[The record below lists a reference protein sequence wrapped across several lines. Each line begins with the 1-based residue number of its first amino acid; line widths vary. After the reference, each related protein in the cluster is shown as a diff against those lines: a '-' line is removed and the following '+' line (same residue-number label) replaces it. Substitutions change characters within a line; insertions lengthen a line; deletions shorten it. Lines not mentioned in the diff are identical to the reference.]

1 MWLHAAIGIML
12 LAVFIALKTGQLKKQ
27 EGLQEKSIR
36 MFLLV
41 AAAGNALG
49 LFMTV
54 REEMDPQK
62 EYSMLVRE
70 ESGMHEEELAIIS
83 EGEKPATVRI
93 QVPGK
98 EKPVSSETDSS
109 QDDFLISE
117 KAKREREI
125 GDEVAL
131 YNREKSDPDYYY
143 LPGEISGKACTW
155 TRPRDKSG
163 ILLAGLFLAGGLA
176 VMILS
181 GREAQKKELM
191 RHEQMLLDYPP
202 IIMKFTLLIQAGMS
216 VRRSFQKIASDYQA
230 EAGKPDTKRRKK
242 LPVRH
247 AYEEIVVVCNELDS
261 GVSEAEAY
269 RHFGE
274 RCGQIKY
281 RTFSTLLVQNLQKG
295 SRSLADILERESEAA
310 WEERKRK
317 ARISGETASTK
328 LLFPMILMLLVVMAV
343 IMVPAFAAF
352 WG

>member
-1 MWLHAAIGIML
+1 MWLHAAIGIL
-12 LAVFIALKTGQLKKQ
+12 IIVVFIALKKGQLGKQ

-41 AAAGNALG
+41 TSVGNVLG

-54 REEMDPQK
+54 RDVMDPH
-62 EYSMLVRE
+62 EDYHRLVRE
-70 ESGMHEEELAIIS
+70 ESGMHEEELAVTA
-83 EGEKPATVRI
+83 EGEKTTTIRI

-98 EKPVSSETDSS
+98 EKPVSEETDGET
-109 QDDFLISE
+109 DDFLVSE
-117 KAKREREI
+117 KMRREREI
-125 GDEVAL
+125 EDAVAS
-131 YNREKSDPDYYY
+131 YNREKADPDYYY
-143 LPGEISGKACTW
+143 LPDELSGKACTW
-155 TRPRDKSG
+155 NRPKDKSG
-163 ILLAGLFLAGGLA
+163 SLLAGLFLAGGLA

-181 GREAQKKELM
+181 GREMQKQELQ

-230 EAGKPDTKRRKK
+230 ECKKTDSEKHTKHT
-242 LPVRH
+242 VRH
-247 AYEEIVVVCNELDS
+247 AYEEIVIVCNELDS

-295 SRSLADILERESEAA
+295 SRSLADILERESAAA

-343 IMVPAFAAF
+343 IMVPAFTAF

>member
-1 MWLHAAIGIML
+1 MWLHAAIGIL
-12 LAVFIALKTGQLKKQ
+12 ILAVFIALKTGYLKKL

-36 MFLLV
+36 LFLLV

-54 REEMDPQK
+54 RDEINPVK
-62 EYSMLVRE
+62 EYDRFVRE
-70 ESGMHEEELAIIS
+70 ESGMHEEEIKVTS
-83 EGEKPATVRI
+83 EGEKTATIRI

-98 EKPVSSETDSS
+98 EKPASAETDSETD
-109 QDDFLISE
+109 DFLVSD
-117 KAKREREI
+117 KMKREREI
-125 GDEVAL
+125 EDAVAL
-131 YNREKSDPDYYY
+131 YNREKADPDYYY
-143 LPGEISGKACTW
+143 LPEEVSGKACTW
-155 TRPRDKSG
+155 SRPKDKRG
-163 ILLAGLFLAGGLA
+163 ILLAGLFLASGLA

-181 GREAQKKELM
+181 SRELQKKEII

-216 VRRSFQKIASDYQA
+216 VRRTFQKIASDYQA
-230 EAGKPDTKRRKK
+230 EKKKNEKRKQQ
-242 LPVRH
+242 VRH
-247 AYEEIVVVCNELDS
+247 AYEEIIVVCNELDS

-295 SRSLADILERESEAA
+295 SRSLADILERESADA

-328 LLFPMILMLLVVMAV
+328 LLFPMILMLLVVMAI
-343 IMVPAFAAF
+343 IMVPAFTAF

>member
-1 MWLHAAIGIML
+1 MWLHAAIGIL
-12 LAVFIALKTGQLKKQ
+12 ILVVFIALKKGQFGKQ
-27 EGLQEKSIR
+27 EGLSEKSVR

-41 AAAGNALG
+41 TAVGNALG
-49 LFMTV
+49 LFMTAGDM
-54 REEMDPQK
+54 MDPH
-62 EYSMLVRE
+62 EDYHRLGRE
-70 ESGMHEEELAIIS
+70 ESGMHEEELTVMS
-83 EGEKPATVRI
+83 EGEKETTIRI

-98 EKPVSSETDSS
+98 EKPVSEETDGKT
-109 QDDFLISE
+109 DDFLVSE
-117 KAKREREI
+117 KMRREREI
-125 GDEVAL
+125 EDAVAS
-131 YNREKSDPDYYY
+131 YNREKADPDYYY
-143 LPGEISGKACTW
+143 LPDELSGKACTW
-155 TRPRDKSG
+155 NRPKDKSG
-163 ILLAGLFLAGGLA
+163 RLLAGLFLAGGLA

-181 GREAQKKELM
+181 GRELQKQELL

-216 VRRSFQKIASDYQA
+216 VRRTFQKIASDYQA
-230 EAGKPDTKRRKK
+230 ECRKTDSEKHTKHT
-242 LPVRH
+242 VRH
-247 AYEEIVVVCNELDS
+247 AYEEIVIVCNELDS

-295 SRSLADILERESEAA
+295 SRSLTDILERESAAA

-343 IMVPAFAAF
+343 IMVPAFTAF